1 MLGSLARIEE
11 GYEITY
17 PDSAVEVCLGYEY
30 YVPVKVPK
38 SEGLAFKHLEQGN
51 DNKNTKSN

>member
-1 MLGSLARIEE
+1 MIGAHNRIED
-11 GYEITY
+11 GLKVTY
-17 PDSAVEVCLGYEY
+17 PSSALEVCLGYEY
-30 YVPVKVPK
+30 YVPVTLPK